1 MIIEN
6 LDFNGSSDI
15 LQYIPQV
22 ETVQQ
27 PSPGQ
32 GQAPVQQ
39 QSSFG
44 VPDELQPVYQT
55 RAIEQRELFKPEI
68 KPPQIEMDFS
78 TAISDVVPSA
88 DFDMGPSMGGGG
100 PYKNPQNNRVA
111 ALSLDNA
118 SAGPV
123 SSSSSKNPFGLTDD
137 QLNAAI
143 AGIAAVAAFSKPIQN
158 KLADL
163 IPKFMSDTGN
173 LSATGMLATAFI
185 AAVIFFIIHKFA
197 KPPPKK

>member
-22 ETVQQ
+22 DTAPQQQQ
-27 PSPGQ
+27 P
-32 GQAPVQQ
+32 PVQQ

-44 VPDELQPVYQT
+44 LPDELQPKYQT
-55 RAIEQRELFKPEI
+55 RTIDQPELFKAEI

-78 TAISDVVPSA
+78 TPIADVVPSA
-88 DFDMGPSMGGGG
+88 DFDMGPSMGGG

-137 QLNAAI
+137 QLNAAM
-143 AGIAAVAAFSKPIQN
+143 AGIAAVGAFSKPVQN

-163 IPKFMSDTGN
+163 IPKFMSDAGD

-185 AAVIFFIIHKFA
+185 AAVIFFILHKFV

>member
-22 ETVQQ
+22 ETQDQ
-27 PSPGQ
+27 P
-32 GQAPVQQ
+32 PVQQ
-39 QSSFG
+39 QGSFG
-44 VPDELQPVYQT
+44 PPAELQPVYQS
-55 RAIEQRELFKPEI
+55 RAIEQPELFKAEI

-78 TAISDVVPSA
+78 TSIADIVPSA
-88 DFDMGPSMGGGG
+88 DFDSAPTMGG

-118 SAGPV
+118 SAGPAPP
-123 SSSSSKNPFGLTDD
+123 SSKNPFGLTDD
-137 QLNAAI
+137 QLNAAL
-143 AGIAAVAAFSKPIQN
+143 AGIAAVAAFSKPVQN

-163 IPKFMSDTGN
+163 IPKFMSDAGD

-185 AAVIFFIIHKFA
+185 AAVIFFIVHKFA
-197 KPPPKK
+197 KPPQKK

>member
-6 LDFNGSSDI
+6 LEFSGSTDI
-15 LQYIPQV
+15 MQYIPQV
-22 ETVQQ
+22 DTAPQDQ
-27 PSPGQ
+27 P
-32 GQAPVQQ
+32 PVQQ

-44 VPDELQPVYQT
+44 LPDELQPTYQT
-55 RAIEQRELFKPEI
+55 RSFDQPELFKAEI

-78 TAISDVVPSA
+78 TPISDVVPSA
-88 DFDMGPSMGGGG
+88 DFDMGMGPSMGGG
-100 PYKNPQNNRVA
+100 PYKNPQNNRVV

-143 AGIAAVAAFSKPIQN
+143 AGIAAVGAFSKPIQN

-163 IPKFMSDTGN
+163 IPKFMSDAGD

-197 KPPPKK
+197 KPPQKK

>member
-22 ETVQQ
+22 DTAPK
-27 PSPGQ
+27 PSPDQ
-32 GQAPVQQ
+32 GQQVQQ

-44 VPDELQPVYQT
+44 LPDELQPSYQT
-55 RAIEQRELFKPEI
+55 RTIDQPELFKAEI
-68 KPPQIEMDFS
+68 KPPQIQMDFS
-78 TAISDVVPSA
+78 TPISDVVPSA
-88 DFDMGPSMGGGG
+88 DFDMGPSMGG

-118 SAGPV
+118 SAGPA
-123 SSSSSKNPFGLTDD
+123 SPSSKNPFGLTDE
-137 QLNAAI
+137 QLNAAL
-143 AGIAAVAAFSKPIQN
+143 AGIAAVAAFSKPVQN

-163 IPKFMSDTGN
+163 IPKFMSDAGD
-173 LSATGMLATAFI
+173 LSATGMLATAFV

>member
-6 LDFNGSSDI
+6 LDFNGSNDI

-22 ETVQQ
+22 DPEQPRQQ
-27 PSPGQ
+27 PD
-32 GQAPVQQ
+32 Q
-39 QSSFG
+39 QSQGSFG
-44 VPDELQPVYQT
+44 PPMELQPVYQT
-55 RAIEQRELFKPEI
+55 RTIEQPELFKAEI

-78 TAISDVVPSA
+78 TPISDVVPSA
-88 DFDMGPSMGGGG
+88 DFDMGPSMGG

-137 QLNAAI
+137 QLNAAL
-143 AGIAAVAAFSKPIQN
+143 AGIAAVAAFSKPVQN

-163 IPKFMSDTGN
+163 IPKFMSDSGN
-173 LSATGMLATAFI
+173 LSATGMIATAFI
-185 AAVIFFIIHKFA
+185 AAVIFFIVHKFA

>member
-22 ETVQQ
+22 EPEKSDQQ
-27 PSPGQ
+27 
-32 GQAPVQQ
+32 VQQ

-44 VPDELQPVYQT
+44 LPTELQPTYQT
-55 RAIEQRELFKPEI
+55 RAIEQPELFKAEI

-78 TAISDVVPSA
+78 TPIADIVPSA

-100 PYKNPQNNRVA
+100 PYKNPQNNRVV

-118 SAGPV
+118 SSGVA
-123 SSSSSKNPFGLTDD
+123 SSSSKNPFGLTDE
-137 QLNAAI
+137 QLNAAL
-143 AGIAAVAAFSKPIQN
+143 AGIAAVAAFSKPVQN
-158 KLADL
+158 KLAEL
-163 IPKFMSDTGN
+163 IPKFMSDAGD
-173 LSATGMLATAFI
+173 LSVTGMLATAFI
-185 AAVIFFIIHKFA
+185 AAVIFFIVHKFA
-197 KPPPKK
+197 KPPQKK

>member
-1 MIIEN
+1 V
-6 LDFNGSSDI
+6 DTV
-15 LQYIPQV
+15 PQ
-22 ETVQQ
+22 QQ
-27 PSPGQ
+27 DQP
-32 GQAPVQQ
+32 PVQQ

-44 VPDELQPVYQT
+44 LPDELQPKYQT
-55 RAIEQRELFKPEI
+55 RSIEQPELFKAEI

-78 TAISDVVPSA
+78 TPISDVVPSA
-88 DFDMGPSMGGGG
+88 DFDMGGGGG

-123 SSSSSKNPFGLTDD
+123 SSSSKNPFGLTDD
-137 QLNAAI
+137 QLNAAL

-163 IPKFMSDTGN
+163 IPKFMSDAGD

-185 AAVIFFIIHKFA
+185 AAVIFFIVHKFV
-197 KPPPKK
+197 KPPQKK

>member
-6 LDFNGSSDI
+6 LDFNGSSEI

-22 ETVQQ
+22 EPEQSGH
-27 PSPGQ
+27 P
-32 GQAPVQQ
+32 PVQH

-88 DFDMGPSMGGGG
+88 DFDMGPSTGGGG
-100 PYKNPQNNRVA
+100 PYKNPQNNRVSG
-111 ALSLDNA
+111 LSLDNA
-118 SAGPV
+118 SAGPAP
-123 SSSSSKNPFGLTDD
+123 SSSSKNPFGLTDD

>member
-6 LDFNGSSDI
+6 LEFNGSSDI

-22 ETVQQ
+22 EPEKPT
-27 PSPGQ
+27 Q
-32 GQAPVQQ
+32 GQPPVQQ
-39 QSSFG
+39 QSTFG
-44 VPDELQPVYQT
+44 LPDELQPKYQT
-55 RAIEQRELFKPEI
+55 RAIEQPELFKAEI

-78 TAISDVVPSA
+78 TPISDVVPSA
-88 DFDMGPSMGGGG
+88 DFDMGPSMGG

-118 SAGPV
+118 SAGPA
-123 SSSSSKNPFGLTDD
+123 SPSSKNPFGLTDD

-143 AGIAAVAAFSKPIQN
+143 AGIAAVAAFSKPVQN

-163 IPKFMSDTGN
+163 IPKFMSDAGD

-185 AAVIFFIIHKFA
+185 AAVIFFIVHKFV
-197 KPPPKK
+197 KPPHKK

>member
-22 ETVQQ
+22 EPAQQ
-27 PSPGQ
+27 QETLDQP
-32 GQAPVQQ
+32 PVQQ

-44 VPDELQPVYQT
+44 LPDELQPKYQT
-55 RAIEQRELFKPEI
+55 RAIEQPELFKAEI

-78 TAISDVVPSA
+78 TPISDVVPSA
-88 DFDMGPSMGGGG
+88 DFDMGPSMGGG

-137 QLNAAI
+137 QLNAAL
-143 AGIAAVAAFSKPIQN
+143 AGIAAVVAFSKPVQN

-163 IPKFMSDTGN
+163 IPKFMSDAGN

-185 AAVIFFIIHKFA
+185 AAVIFFVVHKFA

>member
-6 LDFNGSSDI
+6 LEFNGSSDI

-22 ETVQQ
+22 DPEQPRQQ
-27 PSPGQ
+27 PD
-32 GQAPVQQ
+32 Q
-39 QSSFG
+39 QSQGSFG
-44 VPDELQPVYQT
+44 PPMELQPVYQT
-55 RAIEQRELFKPEI
+55 RTIEQPELFKAEI

-78 TAISDVVPSA
+78 TPISDVVPSA
-88 DFDMGPSMGGGG
+88 DFDMGPSMGG

-137 QLNAAI
+137 QLNAAL
-143 AGIAAVAAFSKPIQN
+143 AGVAAVAAFSKPVQN

-163 IPKFMSDTGN
+163 IPKFMSDSGN
-173 LSATGMLATAFI
+173 LSATGMIATAFI
-185 AAVIFFIIHKFA
+185 AAVIFFIVHKFA

>member
-6 LDFNGSSDI
+6 LDFDGSNDI

-22 ETVQQ
+22 E
-27 PSPGQ
+27 PEKPMQ
-32 GQAPVQQ
+32 GQAPVQH

-44 VPDELQPVYQT
+44 VPDELQPTYQT
-55 RAIEQRELFKPEI
+55 RSIDQPELFKAEI

-78 TAISDVVPSA
+78 TSIADIVPSA
-88 DFDMGPSMGGGG
+88 DFDSAPTMGG

-137 QLNAAI
+137 QLNAAL
-143 AGIAAVAAFSKPIQN
+143 AGIAAVAAFSKPVQN

-163 IPKFMSDTGN
+163 IPKFMSDAGD

-185 AAVIFFIIHKFA
+185 AAVIFFIVHKFA
-197 KPPPKK
+197 KPPQKK

>member
-1 MIIEN
+1 MIIIEN
-6 LDFNGSSDI
+6 LDFDGSSDI

-22 ETVQQ
+22 EPDQQ
-27 PSPGQ
+27 QQSPD
-32 GQAPVQQ
+32 QQ

-44 VPDELQPVYQT
+44 PPAELQPVYQT
-55 RAIEQRELFKPEI
+55 RAVEQPELFKAEI

-78 TAISDVVPSA
+78 TSIADIVPSA
-88 DFDMGPSMGGGG
+88 DFDSAPTMGG

-118 SAGPV
+118 SAGPAP
-123 SSSSSKNPFGLTDD
+123 SSSKNPFGLTDE

-185 AAVIFFIIHKFA
+185 AAVIFFIVHKFA
-197 KPPPKK
+197 KPPQKK

>member
-6 LDFNGSSDI
+6 LDFDGSSDI

-22 ETVQQ
+22 EPDQ
-27 PSPGQ
+27 
-32 GQAPVQQ
+32 QQ
-39 QSSFG
+39 QSPDQQQGSFG
-44 VPDELQPVYQT
+44 PPAELQPMYQT
-55 RAIEQRELFKPEI
+55 RAVEQPELFKAEI

-88 DFDMGPSMGGGG
+88 DFDVGPSMGGG

-118 SAGPV
+118 SAGPTP
-123 SSSSSKNPFGLTDD
+123 SSSSKNPFGLTDD
-137 QLNAAI
+137 QLNAAL
-143 AGIAAVAAFSKPIQN
+143 AGIAAVAAFSKPVQN

-163 IPKFMSDTGN
+163 IPKYMSDAGN

-185 AAVIFFIIHKFA
+185 AAVIFFIVHKFV
-197 KPPPKK
+197 KPPQKK

>member
-6 LDFNGSSDI
+6 LDFDGSNDI

-22 ETVQQ
+22 EPEKPTQGQ
-27 PSPGQ
+27 PS
-32 GQAPVQQ
+32 VQQ
-39 QSSFG
+39 QSTFG
-44 VPDELQPVYQT
+44 LPDELQPKYQT
-55 RAIEQRELFKPEI
+55 RAIEQPELFKAEI

-78 TAISDVVPSA
+78 TPISDVVPSA
-88 DFDMGPSMGGGG
+88 DFDMGPSMGG

-118 SAGPV
+118 SAGPA
-123 SSSSSKNPFGLTDD
+123 SPSSKNPFGLTDD
-137 QLNAAI
+137 QLNAAL
-143 AGIAAVAAFSKPIQN
+143 AGIAAVAAFSKPVQN

-163 IPKFMSDTGN
+163 IPKFMSDAGD

-185 AAVIFFIIHKFA
+185 AAVIFFIVHKFV
-197 KPPPKK
+197 KPPQKK

>member
-22 ETVQQ
+22 E
-27 PSPGQ
+27 PEKLMQ
-32 GQAPVQQ
+32 GQAPVQH

-44 VPDELQPVYQT
+44 VPDELQPTYQT
-55 RAIEQRELFKPEI
+55 RSIDQPELFKAEI

-78 TAISDVVPSA
+78 TSIADIVPSA
-88 DFDMGPSMGGGG
+88 DFDMGPSMGG

-118 SAGPV
+118 SAGPA
-123 SSSSSKNPFGLTDD
+123 SPSSKNPFGLTDE
-137 QLNAAI
+137 QLNAAL
-143 AGIAAVAAFSKPIQN
+143 AGIAAVAAFSKPVQN

-163 IPKFMSDTGN
+163 IPKFMSDAGD

-185 AAVIFFIIHKFA
+185 AAVIFFIVHKFA
-197 KPPPKK
+197 KPPQKK

>member
-6 LDFNGSSDI
+6 LDFNGSNDI

-22 ETVQQ
+22 EPVQK
-27 PSPGQ
+27 PSSDQ
-32 GQAPVQQ
+32 GQPPVQQ
-39 QSSFG
+39 QGSFG
-44 VPDELQPVYQT
+44 PPAELQPTYQT
-55 RAIEQRELFKPEI
+55 RTIDQPELFKAEI

-78 TAISDVVPSA
+78 TPISDVVPSA
-88 DFDMGPSMGGGG
+88 DFDMGPSGGG
-100 PYKNPQNNRVA
+100 PYRNPQNNRVA

-137 QLNAAI
+137 QLNAAL
-143 AGIAAVAAFSKPIQN
+143 AGIAAVAAFSKPVQN

-163 IPKFMSDTGN
+163 IPKFMSDAGD

-185 AAVIFFIIHKFA
+185 AAVIFFIVHKFA

>member
-22 ETVQQ
+22 DTAPQQ
-27 PSPGQ
+27 QMPNQP
-32 GQAPVQQ
+32 PVQQ
-39 QSSFG
+39 QGSFG
-44 VPDELQPVYQT
+44 LPDELQPTYQT
-55 RAIEQRELFKPEI
+55 RAIEQPELFKAEI

-78 TAISDVVPSA
+78 TPISDVVPSA
-88 DFDMGPSMGGGG
+88 DFDMGPSMGG

-123 SSSSSKNPFGLTDD
+123 SSSSKNPFGLTDD

-143 AGIAAVAAFSKPIQN
+143 AGIAAVAAFSKPVQN

-163 IPKFMSDTGN
+163 IPKFMSDAGD

-185 AAVIFFIIHKFA
+185 AAVVFFILHTFV
-197 KPPPKK
+197 KPPQKK

>member
-6 LDFNGSSDI
+6 LDFDGSSEI

-22 ETVQQ
+22 DDTE
-27 PSPGQ
+27 PR
-32 GQAPVQQ
+32 QQ
-39 QSSFG
+39 QDQQDQGSFG
-44 VPDELQPVYQT
+44 PPPELQPVYQS
-55 RAIEQRELFKPEI
+55 RSVDAPELFKPEI

-88 DFDMGPSMGGGG
+88 DFDMGASPSASMGGG
-100 PYKNPQNNRVA
+100 PYKNPQNNKVV

-118 SAGPV
+118 TSGPA
-123 SSSSSKNPFGLTDD
+123 SPSSKNPFGLTDE
-137 QLNAAI
+137 QLSAAL
-143 AGIAAVAAFSKPIQN
+143 AGIAAVVAFSKPVQN

-163 IPKFMSDTGN
+163 IPKFMSSTGE

-185 AAVIFFIIHKFA
+185 AAVIFFVAHEFA
-197 KPPPKK
+197 KPPKKK

>member
-22 ETVQQ
+22 DTA
-27 PSPGQ
+27 PSQDQ
-32 GQAPVQQ
+32 GQHVQQ

-44 VPDELQPVYQT
+44 LPDELQPSYQT
-55 RAIEQRELFKPEI
+55 RTIDQPELFKAEI
-68 KPPQIEMDFS
+68 KPPQIQMDFS
-78 TAISDVVPSA
+78 TPISDVVPSA
-88 DFDMGPSMGGGG
+88 DFDMGPSMGG

-137 QLNAAI
+137 QLNAAL
-143 AGIAAVAAFSKPIQN
+143 AGLAAVAAFSKPIQN

-163 IPKFMSDTGN
+163 IPKFMSDAGD

-185 AAVIFFIIHKFA
+185 AAVIFFVVHKFV

>member
-6 LDFNGSSDI
+6 LDFNGSNDI

-22 ETVQQ
+22 EPEQ
-27 PSPGQ
+27 SR
-32 GQAPVQQ
+32 QQ
-39 QSSFG
+39 QDQQSQGSFG
-44 VPDELQPVYQT
+44 PPMELQPMYQT
-55 RAIEQRELFKPEI
+55 RAIEQPELFKAEI

-78 TAISDVVPSA
+78 TPISDVVPSA
-88 DFDMGPSMGGGG
+88 DFDMGPSMGG

-137 QLNAAI
+137 QLNAAL
-143 AGIAAVAAFSKPIQN
+143 AGVAAVAAFSKPVQN

-163 IPKFMSDTGN
+163 IPKFMSDSGN
-173 LSATGMLATAFI
+173 LSATGMIATAFI
-185 AAVIFFIIHKFA
+185 AAVIFFIVHKFA

>member
-22 ETVQQ
+22 DTAPQQQQ
-27 PSPGQ
+27 P
-32 GQAPVQQ
+32 PVQQ

-44 VPDELQPVYQT
+44 LPDELQPKYQT
-55 RAIEQRELFKPEI
+55 RTIDQPELFKAEI

-78 TAISDVVPSA
+78 TPIADVVPSA
-88 DFDMGPSMGGGG
+88 DFDMGPSMGGG

-137 QLNAAI
+137 QLNAAL
-143 AGIAAVAAFSKPIQN
+143 AGIAAVVAFSKPVQN

-163 IPKFMSDTGN
+163 IPKFMSDAGD

-185 AAVIFFIIHKFA
+185 AAVIFFIVHKFV

>member
-6 LDFNGSSDI
+6 LDFDGSSDI

-22 ETVQQ
+22 EDT
-27 PSPGQ
+27 PR
-32 GQAPVQQ
+32 QQ
-39 QSSFG
+39 QDQQDQGSFG
-44 VPDELQPVYQT
+44 PPAELQPVYQT
-55 RAIEQRELFKPEI
+55 RSIEQPELFKAEI

-78 TAISDVVPSA
+78 TPISDVVPSA
-88 DFDMGPSMGGGG
+88 DFDMGPSMGG

-137 QLNAAI
+137 QLNAAL

-163 IPKFMSDTGN
+163 IPKFMSDAGD
-173 LSATGMLATAFI
+173 LSATGMLATALI
-185 AAVIFFIIHKFA
+185 AAVIFFIVHKFA

>member
-6 LDFNGSSDI
+6 LDFDGSSDI

-22 ETVQQ
+22 DPVPQQ
-27 PSPGQ
+27 D
-32 GQAPVQQ
+32 Q
-39 QSSFG
+39 QSQGSFG
-44 VPDELQPVYQT
+44 PPAELQPVYQT
-55 RAIEQRELFKPEI
+55 RSIDQPELFKAEI

-78 TAISDVVPSA
+78 TPISDVVPSA
-88 DFDMGPSMGGGG
+88 DFDMGPSMGGG
-100 PYKNPQNNRVA
+100 PYKNPQNNRVV

-118 SAGPV
+118 SAGPA
-123 SSSSSKNPFGLTDD
+123 SSSSKNPFGLTDD
-137 QLNAAI
+137 QLNAAL
-143 AGIAAVAAFSKPIQN
+143 AGLAAVAAFSKPIQN

-163 IPKFMSDTGN
+163 IPKFMSDAGD

-185 AAVIFFIIHKFA
+185 AAVIFFVVHKFV

>member
-32 GQAPVQQ
+32 EQPLVQH

-88 DFDMGPSMGGGG
+88 EFDMGPSMGGGG
-100 PYKNPQNNRVA
+100 PYKNPQNNRVSG
-111 ALSLDNA
+111 LSLDNA
-118 SAGPV
+118 SAGPAP
-123 SSSSSKNPFGLTDD
+123 SSSSKNPFGLTDD

-197 KPPPKK
+197 KPPQKK

>member
-22 ETVQQ
+22 EPEKQ
-27 PSPGQ
+27 
-32 GQAPVQQ
+32 PVQQ

-44 VPDELQPVYQT
+44 VPDELQPVYQS
-55 RAIEQRELFKPEI
+55 RSIDQPELFKAEI

-78 TAISDVVPSA
+78 TSIADIVPSA
-88 DFDMGPSMGGGG
+88 DFDSAPTMGG

-111 ALSLDNA
+111 GLSLDNA
-118 SAGPV
+118 SAGPAP
-123 SSSSSKNPFGLTDD
+123 SSSKNPFGLTDE

-163 IPKFMSDTGN
+163 IPKFMSDAGD

-185 AAVIFFIIHKFA
+185 AAVIFFIVHKFA
-197 KPPPKK
+197 KPPQKK

>member
-22 ETVQQ
+22 DSAPQQ
-27 PSPGQ
+27 QTQ

-44 VPDELQPVYQT
+44 VPDDLQPVYQS
-55 RAIEQRELFKPEI
+55 RSIDQPELFKAEI

-78 TAISDVVPSA
+78 TSIADIVPSA
-88 DFDMGPSMGGGG
+88 DFDSAPTMGG

-111 ALSLDNA
+111 GLSLDNA
-118 SAGPV
+118 SAGPAP
-123 SSSSSKNPFGLTDD
+123 SSSKNPFGLTDE

-163 IPKFMSDTGN
+163 IPKFMSDAGD

-185 AAVIFFIIHKFA
+185 AAVIFFIVHKFA
-197 KPPPKK
+197 KPPQKK

>member
-15 LQYIPQV
+15 MQYIPQV
-22 ETVQQ
+22 EPEKPMPNQ
-27 PSPGQ
+27 P
-32 GQAPVQQ
+32 PVQQ
-39 QSSFG
+39 QGSFG
-44 VPDELQPVYQT
+44 LPDELQPTYQT
-55 RAIEQRELFKPEI
+55 RAIEQPELFKAEI

-78 TAISDVVPSA
+78 TPIADVVPSA

-137 QLNAAI
+137 QLNAAL
-143 AGIAAVAAFSKPIQN
+143 AGIAAVAAFSKPVQN

-163 IPKFMSDTGN
+163 IPKFMSDAGD

-185 AAVIFFIIHKFA
+185 AAVIFFIVHKFV
-197 KPPPKK
+197 KPPQKK

>member
-6 LDFNGSSDI
+6 LEFNGSSDI

-22 ETVQQ
+22 DPEQPRQQ
-27 PSPGQ
+27 PD
-32 GQAPVQQ
+32 Q
-39 QSSFG
+39 QSQGSFG
-44 VPDELQPVYQT
+44 PPMELQPVYQT
-55 RAIEQRELFKPEI
+55 RAIEQPELFKAEI

-78 TAISDVVPSA
+78 TPISDVVPSA
-88 DFDMGPSMGGGG
+88 DFDMGPSMGG

-137 QLNAAI
+137 QLNAAL
-143 AGIAAVAAFSKPIQN
+143 AGVAAVAAFSKPVQN

-163 IPKFMSDTGN
+163 IPKFMSDAGD

-185 AAVIFFIIHKFA
+185 AAVIFFIVHKFA
-197 KPPPKK
+197 KPPQKK

>member
-6 LDFNGSSDI
+6 LDFDGSSDI

-22 ETVQQ
+22 TDSEKKD
-27 PSPGQ
+27 
-32 GQAPVQQ
+32 AQQ

-44 VPDELQPVYQT
+44 PPAELQPVFQT
-55 RAIEQRELFKPEI
+55 RTIDQPELFKAEI

-78 TAISDVVPSA
+78 TPISDIVPSA
-88 DFDMGPSMGGGG
+88 DFESPMGGGGG
-100 PYKNPQNNRVA
+100 PYRNPQNNKVV

-118 SAGPV
+118 SSGPAP
-123 SSSSSKNPFGLTDD
+123 SSKNPFGLTDD

-143 AGIAAVAAFSKPIQN
+143 AGIAAVAAFSKPVQN

-163 IPKFMSDTGN
+163 IPKFMSDAGD
-173 LSATGMLATAFI
+173 LSATGMLATAFF
-185 AAVIFFIIHKFA
+185 AAVVFFILHKFI
-197 KPPPKK
+197 KPPKKA

>member
-22 ETVQQ
+22 ESQDQ
-27 PSPGQ
+27 P
-32 GQAPVQQ
+32 PVQQ
-39 QSSFG
+39 QGSFG
-44 VPDELQPVYQT
+44 PPAELQPVYQS
-55 RAIEQRELFKPEI
+55 RAIEQPELFKAEI

-78 TAISDVVPSA
+78 TSIADIVPSA
-88 DFDMGPSMGGGG
+88 DFDSAPTMGG

-118 SAGPV
+118 SAGPAPP
-123 SSSSSKNPFGLTDD
+123 SSKNPFGLTDD
-137 QLNAAI
+137 QLNAAL
-143 AGIAAVAAFSKPIQN
+143 AGIAAVAAFSKPVQN

-163 IPKFMSDTGN
+163 IPKFMSDAGD

-185 AAVIFFIIHKFA
+185 AAVIFFIVHKFA
-197 KPPPKK
+197 KPPQKK

>member
-6 LDFNGSSDI
+6 LEFNGSSDI

-22 ETVQQ
+22 DPEQPRQQ
-27 PSPGQ
+27 PD
-32 GQAPVQQ
+32 Q
-39 QSSFG
+39 QSQGSFG
-44 VPDELQPVYQT
+44 PPMELQPVYQT
-55 RAIEQRELFKPEI
+55 RAIEQPELFKAEI

-78 TAISDVVPSA
+78 TPISDVVPSA
-88 DFDMGPSMGGGG
+88 DFDMGPSVGG

-137 QLNAAI
+137 QLNAAL
-143 AGIAAVAAFSKPIQN
+143 AGVAAVAAFSKPVQN

-163 IPKFMSDTGN
+163 IPKFMSDSGN
-173 LSATGMLATAFI
+173 LSATGMIATAFI
-185 AAVIFFIIHKFA
+185 AAVIFFIVHKFA

>member
-6 LDFNGSSDI
+6 LDFDGSSDI
-15 LQYIPQV
+15 MQYIPQV
-22 ETVQQ
+22 EPENQA
-27 PSPGQ
+27 PGQ
-32 GQAPVQQ
+32 PPVQQ

-44 VPDELQPVYQT
+44 VPDELQPIYQT
-55 RAIEQRELFKPEI
+55 RTIDQPELFKAEI

-78 TAISDVVPSA
+78 TPISDVVPSA
-88 DFDMGPSMGGGG
+88 DFDMGPSMGGG
-100 PYKNPQNNRVA
+100 PYKNPQNNRVV

-123 SSSSSKNPFGLTDD
+123 SSSSSKNPFGLTDE

-163 IPKFMSDTGN
+163 IPKYMSDTGN